1 MNKSKGNKKVVK
13 VEQEKTIENN
23 NNNNSTTDIPQDI
36 QDKLNVINDKI
47 KVIFEEN
54 KKKMLQVEHKFNQ
67 QLKSQFKKRSELLQK
82 SKDFQGFWSTILSK
96 AMIDNFADNDQ
107 AVVDCLTN
115 IEVETEI
122 NLEKEEIIKK
132 IVFSFKDNSIFKNKQ
147 ITKEIITDKDGNS
160 TCKNTKIDYT
170 NSTPIT
176 LKNNNNTN
184 NKKRKQVDFAEQSFI
199 LTWLQS
205 NDADLDTFEEFSR
218 LYEDPFSILLEEDHD
233 DDDDDDEDDEDE
245 FDGEEGEG
253 EEDEGEE
260 DEEDDE

>member
-1 MNKSKGNKKVVK
+1 MNKSKNNNNKKVVK
-13 VEQEKTIENN
+13 VEQEKTVEKENN
-23 NNNNSTTDIPQDI
+23 TTTTEIPQEI

-47 KVIFEEN
+47 KVIFEES
-54 KKKMLQVEHKFNQ
+54 KKKMLEVEHKFNQ

-82 SKDFQGFWSTILSK
+82 SKDFQGFWGTILSK

-107 AVVDCLTN
+107 AVVDCLIN
-115 IEVETEI
+115 IEVETDI
-122 NLEKEEIIKK
+122 NLEKDETTKK
-132 IVFSFKDNSIFKNKQ
+132 ITLSFKDNSIFKNKQ
-147 ITKEIITDKDGNS
+147 ITKEIITDKEGNS
-160 TCKNTKIDYT
+160 TCKNTKIEYT

-176 LKNNNNTN
+176 TTSTKNNTN

-205 NDADLDTFEEFSR
+205 DDADLDTFEEFSR

-233 DDDDDDEDDEDE
+233 DDDDEDDEY
-245 FDGEEGEG
+245 FDGEE
-253 EEDEGEE
+253 D

>member
-1 MNKSKGNKKVVK
+1 MNKSKGNNNNKKVVK

-23 NNNNSTTDIPQDI
+23 NASSTTTTDIPQDI

-82 SKDFQGFWSTILSK
+82 SKDFQGFWGTILSK

-115 IEVETEI
+115 IDVETDI

-132 IVFSFKDNSIFKNKQ
+132 IVFSFKDNNSIFKNKQ

-176 LKNNNNTN
+176 LKNNNAN

-205 NDADLDTFEEFSR
+205 DDADLDTFEEFSR

-233 DDDDDDEDDEDE
+233 DDDDEDDDE
-245 FDGEEGEG
+245 FDGEEGE
-253 EEDEGEE
+253 DEE

>member
-1 MNKSKGNKKVVK
+1 MSKSKGNNNNKKVVK
-13 VEQEKTIENN
+13 VEQEKTVENN
-23 NNNNSTTDIPQDI
+23 NASSTTTTTDIPQDI

-82 SKDFQGFWSTILSK
+82 SKDFQGFWGTILSK

-115 IEVETEI
+115 IEVETDI

-176 LKNNNNTN
+176 LKNNTN

-233 DDDDDDEDDEDE
+233 DDDEDDDE
-245 FDGEEGEG
+245 FDGE
-253 EEDEGEE
+253 DGEE

>member
-1 MNKSKGNKKVVK
+1 MNKSKNNNNKKVVK
-13 VEQEKTIENN
+13 VEQEKTVEKENN
-23 NNNNSTTDIPQDI
+23 TTTTEIPQEI

-54 KKKMLQVEHKFNQ
+54 KKKMLEVEHKFNQ

-82 SKDFQGFWSTILSK
+82 SKDFQGFWGTILSK

-115 IEVETEI
+115 IEVETDI
-122 NLEKEEIIKK
+122 NLEKDEITKK
-132 IVFSFKDNSIFKNKQ
+132 ITLSFKDNSIFKNKQ
-147 ITKEIITDKDGNS
+147 ITKEIITDKEGNS
-160 TCKNTKIDYT
+160 TCKNTKIEYT

-176 LKNNNNTN
+176 TKNNTN

-205 NDADLDTFEEFSR
+205 DDADLDTFEEFSR

-233 DDDDDDEDDEDE
+233 DDEEDDED
-245 FDGEEGEG
+245 FDGED
-253 EEDEGEE
+253 EE
-260 DEEDDE
+260 EEDDE

>member
-1 MNKSKGNKKVVK
+1 MNKSKGNNNNNKKVVK
-13 VEQEKTIENN
+13 VEQEKTVE
-23 NNNNSTTDIPQDI
+23 NNNSTTTTTTDIPQNI

-82 SKDFQGFWSTILSK
+82 SKDFQGFWCTILSK

-115 IEVETEI
+115 IEVETDI

-132 IVFSFKDNSIFKNKQ
+132 ITFSFKDNSIFKNKQ

-176 LKNNNNTN
+176 VKNNNTN

-205 NDADLDTFEEFSR
+205 DDADLDTFEEFSR
-218 LYEDPFSILLEEDHD
+218 LYEDPFSILLEEDDHD
-233 DDDDDDEDDEDE
+233 DDDDDDDD
-245 FDGEEGEG
+245 FDGEEDG
-253 EEDEGEE
+253 EEEE
-260 DEEDDE
+260 EEEEDDE